1 MSDARRLARAER
13 VVELRAK
20 VAETAQHALAV
31 AEAELRARVMARDAV
46 SEAMKR
52 AGEAMGS
59 GVARAEDWSDAEAHL
74 RALSTALER
83 AGTAVREAERDV
95 EDRRG
100 VLVEAR
106 RALRTMEMWRD
117 GILAAMREAAAK
129 IDRART
135 DEAAARATRR

>member
-20 VAETAQHALAV
+20 VAETAQQALAV
-31 AEAELRARVMARDAV
+31 AEGELRARVMARDAV
-46 SEAMKR
+46 DEAMRR
-52 AGEAMGS
+52 AGEALGR
-59 GVARAEDWSDAEAHL
+59 GVARAEEWSDAEAHL
-74 RALSTALER
+74 RGLSASRER
-83 AGTAVREAERDV
+83 AVAAVRDAERDV

-100 VLVEAR
+100 ALVEAR

-129 IDRART
+129 MDRART

>member
-20 VAETAQHALAV
+20 VAEAAQRELAA
-31 AEAELRARVMARDAV
+31 AEGELRARVMARDAV
-46 SEAMKR
+46 DQAMKR
-52 AGEAMGS
+52 AGEALGS
-59 GVARAEDWSDAEAHL
+59 GVARAEDWSDAESHL
-74 RALSTALER
+74 RALSTGLER
-83 AGTAVREAERDV
+83 AAVAIREAERDV

-100 VLVEAR
+100 ALVEAR